1 MTQNQK
7 KLISITL
14 RRANQQEGRRT
25 QSLDEET
32 KKHLGQMAGETLAQ
46 FESIAETAKSKLH
59 DEWTL
64 GSDALANVNTM
75 TSGAAT
81 QSLNQISQANRESYL
96 VLRAEPAIAR
106 VVVADE
112 EGEEKTYYICRATP
126 VSGFSNLA
134 SYRAPVGRL
143 ASLAIGSEFRLPNGV
158 VVEVLEQA
166 KLRPN
171 VFADRWD
178 SRDTVVEAEHFGP
191 ITIESLRALLTKA
204 AGEDATEDI
213 LSQLLAEEAT
223 KANIIDGVRRSV
235 ITKMGLR
242 DQPVLDQYQD
252 EIFRLPLDKRLLI
265 LGPPGT
271 GKTTTLI
278 RRLGQKLDTA
288 FLEDGE
294 QLLVK
299 TIASA
304 QGIAHPNS
312 WLMFTPTELLKQYLK
327 EAFAREGV
335 PASDLRIRTWQDY
348 RRELARNAFGVLRTA
363 SGGGTFVLKDE
374 LTSLSKVA
382 LERPIQWFDDFD
394 TWQRKAYVQELHEAA
409 DMLCEATTFSD
420 VTSLGERLQNIMS
433 QATDGALATMFGSL
447 AVEVTKVQALVSKL
461 KDSSD
466 TKIQAALNLQLN
478 RNRSFLDELA
488 RLIDSLQQT
497 QANDVDDQDD
507 PDADEEEETTTH
519 RTGRAAALNAY
530 MQAVRAQAR
539 ALASKRTISKAS
551 RIGKIIEWLGDRG
564 LTESDRAEVGA
575 SLLVQT
581 NARRFVN
588 PVKRYLDGIPK
599 RYRAFRRERQTE
611 NTWYRHEGFE
621 ARDIHPLELDIVLLA
636 ILRAAGDLI
645 SRPNVQRDID
655 NPAWFA
661 LKPILRH
668 YRNQILV
675 DEAADFSP
683 IQLACMAALAHPRL
697 RSFFACG
704 DFNQRLTIWGARSAD
719 DLKWIFTDFDIKE
732 ITVSYRQSKQLN
744 DLARAMI
751 RVVGGTEQNAS
762 LPAHM
767 DSTGVAPALLEHAF
781 QEETIVGWLADRI
794 REIEC
799 FVGQLPSIAIFVN
812 TEDDVAPVAE
822 ALNTALAEHNI
833 QVIACREGQAV
844 GQESNVRVFDIQ
856 HIKGLEFEA
865 VFFVGIDQLATLH
878 PALFDKY
885 LYVGTTRAATYLGV
899 TCQGS
904 LPPAIESLR
913 THFCQNWQQGD

>member
-1 MTQNQK
+1 MELTTESRQHIEQV
-7 KLISITL
+7 
-14 RRANQQEGRRT
+14 
-25 QSLDEET
+25 
-32 KKHLGQMAGETLAQ
+32 AGEALTQLD
-46 FESIAETAKSKLH
+46 SIATAAKRNLH
-59 DEWTL
+59 DGRTL
-64 GSDALANVNTM
+64 GSDALASVNTM
-75 TSGAAT
+75 TSSSAI
-81 QSLNQISQANRESYL
+81 QKLDQISQANRESYQIL
-96 VLRAEPAIAR
+96 AAEPAIAR
-106 VVVADE
+106 VVVVDE
-112 EGEEKTYYICRATP
+112 EGDERTYYICRTTP
-126 VSGFSNLA
+126 VSGFQNLA

-143 ASLAIGSEFRLPNGV
+143 ASLAIGAEFTLPNGT
-158 VVEVLEQA
+158 VVEVLERAQ
-166 KLRPN
+166 LRPAAL
-171 VFADRWD
+171 ADGWD

-191 ITIESLRALLTKA
+191 LTIESLRALLTEV
-204 AGEDATEDI
+204 AGEEVTEDI
-213 LSQLLAEEAT
+213 LGQLLAEET
-223 KANIIDGVRRSV
+223 VKANIIDGVRRSV

-288 FLEDGE
+288 FLEEGE
-294 QLLVK
+294 QRLVE
-299 TIASA
+299 TVATT
-304 QGIAHPNS
+304 QGVSHANS

-363 SGGGTFVLKDE
+363 SGGGTFVLKD
-374 LTSLSKVA
+374 SLPSLNAEA
-382 LERPIQWFDDFD
+382 LDRPIQWFDDFN

-409 DMLCEATTFSD
+409 NMLREAK
-420 VTSLGERLQNIMS
+420 VPEVQSLGERLHNILT
-433 QATDGALATMFGSL
+433 QASDGALASTFGSL
-447 AVEVTKVQALVSKL
+447 AAELPKVQALVASL
-461 KDSSD
+461 KDASD
-466 TKIQAALNLQLN
+466 GKIKAALNLQLN
-478 RNRSFLDELA
+478 RNRAFLDELA
-488 RLIDSLQQT
+488 RFIDGLQQAQT
-497 QANDVDDQDD
+497 TDADEQDEL
-507 PDADEEEETTTH
+507 DADEEEDTTAP
-519 RTGRAAALNAY
+519 RTGRAAALTAY

-539 ALASKRTISKAS
+539 SAASKRAVSKTS
-551 RIGKIIEWLGDRG
+551 RNGKIIEWLADRG
-564 LTESDRAEVGA
+564 LTETDRAEVGA

-599 RYRAFRRERQTE
+599 RYRAFRRERQQAG
-611 NTWYRHEGFE
+611 NWYRNEGFE

-645 SRPNVQRDID
+645 SRPNVLRDID
-655 NPAWFA
+655 SPAWSA
-661 LKPILRH
+661 LQPILGH
-668 YRNQILV
+668 YRNQVLV
-675 DEAADFSP
+675 DEATDFSP

-704 DFNQRLTIWGARSAD
+704 DFNQRLTTWGARSAD
-719 DLKWIFTDFDIKE
+719 EMKWVFADFDIKE

-751 RVVGGTEQNAS
+751 RAVGGTEQNVS
-762 LPAHM
+762 LPAHV
-767 DSTGVAPALLEHAF
+767 DSGGVAPALLEHA
-781 QEETIVGWLADRI
+781 TDTAIVVSWLADRI
-794 REIEC
+794 REIER
-799 FVGQLPSIAIFVN
+799 FVGQLPSTAIFVN
-812 TEDDVAPVAE
+812 AEDDVAPVAE
-822 ALNTALAEHNI
+822 ALNEALSEHNI

-865 VFFVGIDQLATLH
+865 VFFVGIDQLAALH

-899 TCQGS
+899 TCDGA

-913 THFCQNWQQGD
+913 AHFGQDWQAPGSLQAGTEQ

>member
-1 MTQNQK
+1 M
-7 KLISITL
+7 
-14 RRANQQEGRRT
+14 T
-25 QSLDEET
+25 QSLNDESR
-32 KKHLGQMAGETLAQ
+32 KHIEQVAGEALAQ
-46 FESIAETAKSKLH
+46 LESIAETAKSKLH
-59 DEWTL
+59 DVRTL
-64 GSDALANVNTM
+64 GSNALASINTM
-75 TSGAAT
+75 TSSSAI
-81 QSLNQISQANRESYL
+81 QRLDQISQANRESYQVL
-96 VLRAEPAIAR
+96 VAEPAIAR

-112 EGEEKTYYICRATP
+112 EGEEKTYYICRTTP
-126 VSGFSNLA
+126 VSGFPNLA

-143 ASLAIGSEFRLPNGV
+143 ASLAIGAEFTLPNGT
-158 VVEVLEQA
+158 VVEVLERAQ
-166 KLRPN
+166 LRPN
-171 VFADRWD
+171 ALADGWD

-191 ITIESLRALLTKA
+191 FTIESLRALLTEV
-204 AGEDATEDI
+204 AGEEVTEDI
-213 LSQLLAEEAT
+213 LGQLLAEET
-223 KANIIDGVRRSV
+223 VKANIIDGVRRSV

-242 DQPVLDQYQD
+242 DQPILDQYQD

-288 FLEDGE
+288 FLEEGE
-294 QLLVK
+294 QRLVE
-299 TIASA
+299 TVASA
-304 QGIAHPNS
+304 QGIAHANS

-363 SGGGTFVLKDE
+363 SGGGTFVLKDG
-374 LTSLSKVA
+374 LTSLSETA

-394 TWQRKAYVQELHEAA
+394 AWQRKAYVQELHDAATQLHEAKA
-409 DMLCEATTFSD
+409 PEVL
-420 VTSLGERLQNIMS
+420 SLGARLQDILS
-433 QATDGALATMFGSL
+433 RAADGALAAMFGSL
-447 AVEVTKVQALVSKL
+447 AVEIAKVQALVSSL
-461 KDSSD
+461 KEGSD
-466 TKIQAALNLQLN
+466 AKIKAALNLQLN
-478 RNRSFLDELA
+478 RNRAFLDELA
-488 RLIDSLQQT
+488 RVIDSLQQA
-497 QANDVDDQDD
+497 QATDADDQDD
-507 PDADEEEETTTH
+507 PDADEEEDATAP

-539 ALASKRTISKAS
+539 AAASKRAVSKAS
-551 RIGKIIEWLGDRG
+551 RNGRIIEWLGDRG
-564 LTESDRAEVGA
+564 LTEADRAEVGA
-575 SLLVQT
+575 SLLVQAS
-581 NARRFVN
+581 ARRFVN

-599 RYRAFRRERQTE
+599 RYRAFRRERQPA

-645 SRPNVQRDID
+645 SRPNVLRDID
-655 NPAWFA
+655 SPAWSS
-661 LKPILRH
+661 LQPILGH

-675 DEAADFSP
+675 DEATDFSP
-683 IQLACMAALAHPRL
+683 IQLASMAALSHPRL

-704 DFNQRLTIWGARSAD
+704 DFNQRLTTWGTRSAD
-719 DLKWIFTDFDIKE
+719 DLKWVFSDFYIKE

-751 RVVGGTEQNAS
+751 RAVGGTEQDAS

-767 DSTGVAPALLEHAF
+767 DSVGVAPALLEHATNA
-781 QEETIVGWLADRI
+781 EAIVSWLADRI
-794 REIEC
+794 REIER
-799 FVGQLPSIAIFVN
+799 FVGQLPSTAIFVN
-812 TEDDVAPVAE
+812 TEDDVAPVAD
-822 ALNTALAEHNI
+822 ALNAALAEHNI

-899 TCQGS
+899 TCQGT
-904 LPPAIESLR
+904 LPSAIESLR
-913 THFCQNWQQGD
+913 THFCQDWQQGD

>member
-1 MTQNQK
+1 MELTTESRQHIEQV
-7 KLISITL
+7 
-14 RRANQQEGRRT
+14 
-25 QSLDEET
+25 
-32 KKHLGQMAGETLAQ
+32 AGEALTQLD
-46 FESIAETAKSKLH
+46 SIATAAKRNLH
-59 DEWTL
+59 DGRML
-64 GSDALANVNTM
+64 GSDALASVNTM
-75 TSGAAT
+75 TSSSAI
-81 QSLNQISQANRESYL
+81 QKLDQISQANRESYQIL
-96 VLRAEPAIAR
+96 VTEPAIAR
-106 VVVADE
+106 VVVVDE
-112 EGEEKTYYICRATP
+112 EGDERTYYICRTTP
-126 VSGFSNLA
+126 VSGFQNLA

-143 ASLAIGSEFRLPNGV
+143 ASLAIGAEFTLPNGT
-158 VVEVLEQA
+158 VVEVLERAQ
-166 KLRPN
+166 LRPTAL
-171 VFADRWD
+171 ADGWD
-178 SRDTVVEAEHFGP
+178 SRDTVVEAERFGP
-191 ITIESLRALLTKA
+191 LTIESLRALLTEVV
-204 AGEDATEDI
+204 GEEVTED
-213 LSQLLAEEAT
+213 LLGQLLAEET
-223 KANIIDGVRRSV
+223 VKANIIDGVRRSV

-278 RRLGQKLDTA
+278 RRLGQKLDTD
-288 FLEDGE
+288 FLEEGE
-294 QLLVK
+294 QRLVE
-299 TIASA
+299 TVATA
-304 QGIAHPNS
+304 QGVSHANS

-363 SGGGTFVLKDE
+363 SGGGTFVLKD
-374 LTSLSKVA
+374 SLPSLNAEA
-382 LERPIQWFDDFD
+382 LDRPIQWFEDFN
-394 TWQRKAYVQELHEAA
+394 TWQRNAYVQELHEAA
-409 DMLCEATTFSD
+409 NMLREAK
-420 VTSLGERLQNIMS
+420 VPEVQSLGDRLHNILT
-433 QATDGALATMFGSL
+433 QAGDGALASTFGSL
-447 AVEVTKVQALVSKL
+447 AAELPKVQALVTSL
-461 KDSSD
+461 KEASD
-466 TKIQAALNLQLN
+466 GKIKAALNLQLN

-488 RLIDSLQQT
+488 RFIDGLQQAQT
-497 QANDVDDQDD
+497 TDADEQDEL
-507 PDADEEEETTTH
+507 DADEEEETTAP

-539 ALASKRTISKAS
+539 AAASKRAVSKSS
-551 RIGKIIEWLGDRG
+551 RNGKIIEWLAERG
-564 LTESDRAEVGA
+564 LTETDRTEVGA

-599 RYRAFRRERQTE
+599 RYRAFRRDRQQAE
-611 NTWYRHEGFE
+611 NWYRNEGFE

-655 NPAWFA
+655 SPAWSA
-661 LKPILRH
+661 LQPILGH
-668 YRNQILV
+668 YRNQVLV
-675 DEAADFSP
+675 DEATDFSP

-704 DFNQRLTIWGARSAD
+704 DFNQRLTTWGARSAD
-719 DLKWIFTDFDIKE
+719 EMKWVFADFDIKE

-751 RVVGGTEQNAS
+751 RAVGGTEQNVS
-762 LPAHM
+762 LPAHV
-767 DSTGVAPALLEHAF
+767 DSGGVAPALLEHA
-781 QEETIVGWLADRI
+781 TDTAIVVSWLADRI
-794 REIEC
+794 REIER
-799 FVGQLPSIAIFVN
+799 FVGQLPSTAIFVN
-812 TEDDVAPVAE
+812 AEDDVAPVAE
-822 ALNTALAEHNI
+822 ALNEALSEHNI

-865 VFFVGIDQLATLH
+865 VFFVGIDQLAALH

-899 TCQGS
+899 TCDGA

-913 THFCQNWQQGD
+913 AHFGQDWQAPGSQQAGTEQ

>member
-1 MTQNQK
+1 MELTTESRQHIE
-7 KLISITL
+7 LV
-14 RRANQQEGRRT
+14 
-25 QSLDEET
+25 
-32 KKHLGQMAGETLAQ
+32 AGEALTQLQ
-46 FESIAETAKSKLH
+46 SIATAAKRNLQ
-59 DEWTL
+59 DGRTL
-64 GSDALANVNTM
+64 GSDALASINTM
-75 TSGAAT
+75 TSSSAI
-81 QSLNQISQANRESYL
+81 QKLDQISQANRESYR
-96 VLRAEPAIAR
+96 VLAAEPAIAR
-106 VVVADE
+106 VVVVDE
-112 EGEEKTYYICRATP
+112 EGEERTYYICRTTP
-126 VSGFSNLA
+126 VSGFQNLA

-143 ASLAIGSEFRLPNGV
+143 ASLAIGAEFTLPNGT
-158 VVEVLEQA
+158 VVEVLERAQ
-166 KLRPN
+166 LRP
-171 VFADRWD
+171 AALAEGWD

-191 ITIESLRALLTKA
+191 LTIESLRALLTEV
-204 AGEDATEDI
+204 AGEEVTED
-213 LSQLLAEEAT
+213 LLGQLLAEET
-223 KANIIDGVRRSV
+223 VKANITDGVRRSV

-288 FLEDGE
+288 FLEEGE
-294 QLLVK
+294 QRLVEIVA
-299 TIASA
+299 TA
-304 QGIAHPNS
+304 QGTAHANS

-363 SGGGTFVLKDE
+363 SGGGTFVLKDS
-374 LTSLSKVA
+374 LPSLSAEA
-382 LERPIQWFDDFD
+382 LDRPIEWFDDFN
-394 TWQRKAYVQELHEAA
+394 TWQRNAYVQELHEAA
-409 DMLCEATTFSD
+409 NMLREAKAPE
-420 VTSLGERLQNIMS
+420 VQSLGQRLSSILT
-433 QATDGALATMFGSL
+433 QASDGALASTFGSL
-447 AVEVTKVQALVSKL
+447 AAELPKVQALVASL
-461 KDSSD
+461 KDASD
-466 TKIQAALNLQLN
+466 GKIKAALNLQLN
-478 RNRSFLDELA
+478 RNRAFLDELA
-488 RLIDSLQQT
+488 RFIDGLQQAQT
-497 QANDVDDQDD
+497 TDADEQDEL
-507 PDADEEEETTTH
+507 DADEEEDTTAP

-539 ALASKRTISKAS
+539 AAASKRAVNKSS
-551 RIGKIIEWLGDRG
+551 RNGKIIEWLADRG
-564 LTESDRAEVGA
+564 LTEADRAEVGA

-599 RYRAFRRERQTE
+599 RYRAFRRDRQQAG
-611 NTWYRHEGFE
+611 NWYRNEGFE

-655 NPAWFA
+655 SPAWSA
-661 LKPILRH
+661 LQPILGH
-668 YRNQILV
+668 YRNQVLV
-675 DEAADFSP
+675 DEATDFSP

-704 DFNQRLTIWGARSAD
+704 DFNQRLTTWGARSAD
-719 DLKWIFTDFDIKE
+719 EMKWVFADFDIKE

-751 RVVGGTEQNAS
+751 RAVGGTEQNVS
-762 LPAHM
+762 LPAHV
-767 DSTGVAPALLEHAF
+767 DSGGVAPALLEHA
-781 QEETIVGWLADRI
+781 TDTAIVVSWLADRI
-794 REIEC
+794 REIER
-799 FVGQLPSIAIFVN
+799 FVGQLPSTAIFVN
-812 TEDDVAPVAE
+812 AEDDVAPVAE
-822 ALNTALAEHNI
+822 ALNEALSEHNI

-865 VFFVGIDQLATLH
+865 VFFVGIDQLAALH

-899 TCQGS
+899 TCNGG

-913 THFCQNWQQGD
+913 THFGQDWQAPDSLQAVTEQ

>member
-1 MTQNQK
+1 MTQGLNDESRKHIEQIADEALA
-7 KLISITL
+7 KL
-14 RRANQQEGRRT
+14 
-25 QSLDEET
+25 
-32 KKHLGQMAGETLAQ
+32 
-46 FESIAETAKSKLH
+46 ESIAETARSKLH
-59 DEWTL
+59 DGQPL
-64 GSDALANVNTM
+64 GSHTLASINTM
-75 TSGAAT
+75 TSNTAI
-81 QSLNQISQANRESYL
+81 QNLDQISQANRESYQVL
-96 VLRAEPAIAR
+96 VAEPAIAR
-106 VVVADE
+106 VVVVDE
-112 EGEEKTYYICRATP
+112 EGEEKTYYICRTTP
-126 VSGFSNLA
+126 VSGFPNLA

-143 ASLAIGSEFRLPNGV
+143 ASLAIGAEFTLPNGA
-158 VVEVLEQA
+158 VVEVLERAQ
-166 KLRPN
+166 LRPN
-171 VFADRWD
+171 ALADGWD

-191 ITIESLRALLTKA
+191 FTIESLRALLTEV
-204 AGEDATEDI
+204 AGEEVTEDI
-213 LSQLLAEEAT
+213 LGQLLAEET
-223 KANIIDGVRRSV
+223 VKANIIDGVRRSV

-242 DQPVLDQYQD
+242 DQPILDQYQD

-288 FLEDGE
+288 FLEEGE
-294 QLLVK
+294 QRLVE
-299 TIASA
+299 TVASA
-304 QGIAHPNS
+304 QGIAHANS

-363 SGGGTFVLKDE
+363 SGGGIFVLKDG
-374 LTSLSKVA
+374 LTSLTHA
-382 LERPIQWFDDFD
+382 AIERPIKWFDDFD
-394 TWQRKAYVQELHEAA
+394 AWQRKVYVQELHDAATQLHEAKTP
-409 DMLCEATTFSD
+409 E
-420 VTSLGERLQNIMS
+420 VVSLGARLQDILS
-433 QATDGALATMFGSL
+433 RAADGALAAMFGSL
-447 AVEVTKVQALVSKL
+447 AVEIAKVQALVSSL
-461 KDSSD
+461 KEGSD
-466 TKIQAALNLQLN
+466 AKIKAALNLQLN
-478 RNRSFLDELA
+478 RNRAFLDELA
-488 RLIDSLQQT
+488 RVIDSLQQA
-497 QANDVDDQDD
+497 QATDADDQDD
-507 PDADEEEETTTH
+507 PDADEEEDATAP

-539 ALASKRTISKAS
+539 AAASKRAVSKAS
-551 RIGKIIEWLGDRG
+551 RNGKIIEWLGDRG
-564 LTESDRAEVGA
+564 LTEADRAEVGA
-575 SLLVQT
+575 SLLVQAS
-581 NARRFVN
+581 ARRFVN

-599 RYRAFRRERQTE
+599 RYRAFRRERQPA

-655 NPAWFA
+655 SPAWSS
-661 LKPILRH
+661 LQPILGH

-675 DEAADFSP
+675 DEATDFSP
-683 IQLACMAALAHPRL
+683 IQLASMAALAHPRL

-704 DFNQRLTIWGARSAD
+704 DFNQRLTTWGARSVD
-719 DLKWIFTDFDIKE
+719 DLKWVFADFDVKE

-751 RVVGGTEQNAS
+751 RAVGGTEQDVN

-767 DSTGVAPALLEHAF
+767 DSVGVDPALLEHAADAD
-781 QEETIVGWLADRI
+781 TIVWWLADRI
-794 REIEC
+794 REIEH
-799 FVGQLPSIAIFVN
+799 FVGQLPSTAIFVN
-812 TEDDVAPVAE
+812 TEDDVAPLAD
-822 ALNTALAEHNI
+822 ALNAALAEQNI

-885 LYVGTTRAATYLGV
+885 LYVGTTRAATYLGL
-899 TCQGS
+899 TCQGT
-904 LPPAIESLR
+904 LPSAIESLR
-913 THFCQNWQQGD
+913 EHFGLDWQQAE

>member
-1 MTQNQK
+1 M
-7 KLISITL
+7 
-14 RRANQQEGRRT
+14 T
-25 QSLDEET
+25 QSLNDESR
-32 KKHLGQMAGETLAQ
+32 KHIEQVACEALAQ
-46 FESIAETAKSKLH
+46 LESIAKTAKSKLH
-59 DEWTL
+59 DGRTL
-64 GSDALANVNTM
+64 GSDSLASVNTM
-75 TSGAAT
+75 TSSSAI
-81 QSLNQISQANRESYL
+81 QRLDQISQANRESYQVL
-96 VLRAEPAIAR
+96 VAEPAIAR
-106 VVVADE
+106 VVVVDE
-112 EGEEKTYYICRATP
+112 EGEEKTYYICRTTP
-126 VSGFSNLA
+126 VSGFPNLA

-143 ASLAIGSEFRLPNGV
+143 ASLAIGAEFTLPNGT
-158 VVEVLEQA
+158 VVEVLERAQ
-166 KLRPN
+166 LRPN
-171 VFADRWD
+171 ALADGWD

-191 ITIESLRALLTKA
+191 FTIESLRALLTEV
-204 AGEDATEDI
+204 AGEEVTEDI
-213 LSQLLAEEAT
+213 LGQLLAEET
-223 KANIIDGVRRSV
+223 VKANIIDGVRRSV

-242 DQPVLDQYQD
+242 DQPILDQYQD

-288 FLEDGE
+288 FLEEGE
-294 QLLVK
+294 QRLVE
-299 TIASA
+299 TVASA
-304 QGIAHPNS
+304 QGVAHANS

-363 SGGGTFVLKDE
+363 SGGGTFVLKDG
-374 LTSLSKVA
+374 LASLSETA

-394 TWQRKAYVQELHEAA
+394 TWQRKAYVQELHDAATQLHEAKTPEV
-409 DMLCEATTFSD
+409 L
-420 VTSLGERLQNIMS
+420 SLGARLQDILS
-433 QATDGALATMFGSL
+433 RAADGALAAMFGSL
-447 AVEVTKVQALVSKL
+447 AVEIAKVQALVSSL
-461 KDSSD
+461 KEGSD
-466 TKIQAALNLQLN
+466 GKIKAALNLQLN
-478 RNRSFLDELA
+478 RNRAFLDELA
-488 RLIDSLQQT
+488 RVIDSLQQA
-497 QANDVDDQDD
+497 QATDADDQDD
-507 PDADEEEETTTH
+507 PDADEEEDATAP

-539 ALASKRTISKAS
+539 AAASKRTVSKAS
-551 RIGKIIEWLGDRG
+551 RNGKIIEWLGDRG
-564 LTESDRAEVGA
+564 LTEADRAEVGA
-575 SLLVQT
+575 SLLVQAS
-581 NARRFVN
+581 ARRFVN

-599 RYRAFRRERQTE
+599 RYRAFRRERQPA
-611 NTWYRHEGFE
+611 NTWYRQEGFE

-655 NPAWFA
+655 SPAWSS
-661 LKPILRH
+661 LQPILGH

-675 DEAADFSP
+675 DEATDFSP
-683 IQLACMAALAHPRL
+683 IQLASMAALAHPRL

-704 DFNQRLTIWGARSAD
+704 DFNQRLTTWGARSAD
-719 DLKWIFTDFDIKE
+719 DLKWVFADFDIKE

-751 RVVGGTEQNAS
+751 RAVGGTEQNTS
-762 LPAHM
+762 LPAHT
-767 DSTGVAPALLEHAF
+767 DSVGVAPALLEHATNG
-781 QEETIVGWLADRI
+781 ETIVGWLADRI
-794 REIEC
+794 REIER
-799 FVGQLPSIAIFVN
+799 FVGQLPSTAIFVN
-812 TEDDVAPVAE
+812 TEDDVAPVAD
-822 ALNTALAEHNI
+822 ALNAALAEHNI

-899 TCQGS
+899 TCQGT
-904 LPPAIESLR
+904 LPSAIESLR
-913 THFCQNWQQGD
+913 THFCQDWQQGD